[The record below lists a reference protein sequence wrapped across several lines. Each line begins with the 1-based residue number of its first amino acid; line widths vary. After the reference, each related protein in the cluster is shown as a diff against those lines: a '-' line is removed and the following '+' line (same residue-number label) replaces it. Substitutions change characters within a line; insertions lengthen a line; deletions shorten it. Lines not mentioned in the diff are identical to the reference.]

1 LNGTGTTKTLKTKIT
16 SIFGALACTFV
27 AGASAK
33 TPPEDRVLIIRVRDA
48 NDTTMKNN
56 RNAKSGQRELNE
68 GY

>member
-16 SIFGALACTFV
+16 SIFGALASTFV

-48 NDTTMKNN
+48 NDTMMKKQTQCKIWQ
-56 RNAKSGQRELNE
+56 AGNE
-68 GY
+68 

>member
-48 NDTTMKNN
+48 NDIMMKKQTQCKIWQ
-56 RNAKSGQRELNE
+56 AGNE
-68 GY
+68 